1 MFVFELDRPWLD
13 TPFLLQGFL
22 IEEQSQIDD
31 LRKFCRFV
39 YIDRSRSVGDQ
50 FAAAALPEKAA
61 AAAPAPAP
69 APGRV
74 PMPVPPSYEGSFF
87 DLLRQMRAE
96 RTAHNGQA
104 AAHDDARVDNIHRD
118 WMETLPDAPVEG
130 ESAGDPAAQG
140 SAVSR
145 LDPRGWIE
153 GLVDRWRHRRNEREA
168 SAAPASDEPSAKAGP
183 QPVYPDGIS
192 VEREMRVAERAFDTG
207 QNAVAELMTDLRA
220 NRAPDVDRVQ
230 HAVED
235 LASSVIRNPDALLWL
250 TRLKRSDRYSYDH
263 ALDVAIHIMVFGRH
277 LGLPR
282 EQLKVLGV
290 AGMLQDVG
298 KLRCPASLLQKNG
311 SLSTEE
317 FSLIKQHVTHTLS
330 MLQADGRLPEP
341 VLDVIRRHHERVDG
355 SGYPL
360 GLRGDAVGLFGEMA
374 GIVDGYCAMTSHR
387 AYGVAVENQRALEQ
401 IYARRGKQ
409 FSENTVD
416 QFIQCIGLYPVG
428 TLVELNTGEVAVV
441 VEQNRVRRLKPR
453 VMVLLGPDKTPNR
466 FPPML
471 DLITDP
477 IAFGDTPY
485 RIVRALPAGA
495 HGIDPREFYL

>member
-1 MFVFELDRPWLD
+1 MFVFELDRPWLE

-22 IEEQSQIDD
+22 IENADQIEQ

-50 FAAAALPEKAA
+50 FASAPTEAPDKPVPESAPR
-61 AAAPAPAP
+61 APAQGYAGGAP
-69 APGRV
+69 N
-74 PMPVPPSYEGSFF
+74 YEGGFF
-87 DLLRQMRAE
+87 DLLRQMRVE
-96 RTAHNGQA
+96 RA
-104 AAHDDARVDNIHRD
+104 ARSGRVAPDDSDGVDNIHRD
-118 WMETLPDAPVEG
+118 WMETLPDTASDVADGGATDASVP
-130 ESAGDPAAQG
+130 
-140 SAVSR
+140 SR
-145 LDPRGWIE
+145 LDPRAWIE
-153 GLVDRWRHRRNEREA
+153 GLVDRWRHRKNEREVPPA
-168 SAAPASDEPSAKAGP
+168 PEDAPARTGP
-183 QPVYPDGIS
+183 QPVYPDTVS
-192 VEREMRVAERAFDTG
+192 VEREMRVAERAFDVG
-207 QNAVAELMTDLRA
+207 QNAVADLLTDLRA

-235 LASSVIRNPDALLWL
+235 LAHSVVRNPDALLWL
-250 TRLKRSDRYSYDH
+250 TRLKRNDRYSYDH
-263 ALDVAIHIMVFGRH
+263 ALDVAIHVMVFGRH

-282 EQLKVLGV
+282 DQLKLLGV

-298 KLRCPASLLQKNG
+298 KLRCPVELLQKNG
-311 SLSTEE
+311 SLSNEE
-317 FSLIKQHVTHTLS
+317 FGLIKQHVTHTLA
-330 MLQADGRLPEP
+330 MLEKDGRVPGP
-341 VLDVIRRHHERVDG
+341 VLEVIRRHHERVDG
-355 SGYPL
+355 SGYPH
-360 GLRGDAVGLFGEMA
+360 GLKGEGVGLFGEMA

-453 VMVLLGPDKTPNR
+453 VMVLLGPDKSPNR

-477 IAFGDTPY
+477 LAFGDTSY
-485 RIVRALPAGA
+485 RIVRALPVGS